1 MDVLRREI
9 DAIYARQQLWLDTLP
24 ASVLQQAIADVKAMT
39 SILGCC
45 AVITDASCD
54 RSYFFGG
61 RFAGLLELP
70 EALIPYH
77 EIDSSDEDFLYARIH
92 PKDIVDKRMLEYE
105 FFKYADR
112 LAPQHKTSVRAVCR
126 LRISDAHGRYIT
138 VDNSTHVLRLSPSGK
153 IWLILCCYDLSAHE
167 PDPAG
172 ICAGIVDITGGE
184 VEALSF
190 ADKRD
195 AILSEREKQILNLI
209 RAGLLSKEI
218 AAELCISVNTVSR
231 HRQNILQKLSVG
243 NSMEAVNAA
252 IAMGLL

>member
-1 MDVLRREI
+1 MDVLRREL
-9 DAIYARQQLWLDTLP
+9 DAIYARQQLCPDTLP
-24 ASVLQQAIADVKAMT
+24 ASVLQHAIDEVKAMT
-39 SILGCC
+39 SVLGCC
-45 AVITDASCD
+45 AVITDAACD

-61 RFAGLLELP
+61 RVADLLELP
-70 EALIPYH
+70 SSHSTYL

-105 FFKYADR
+105 FLKYADR
-112 LAPQHKTSVRAVCR
+112 LTPRHKTSVRAVCR
-126 LRISDAHGRYIT
+126 LRISDAHGRYFT
-138 VDNSTHVLRLSPSGK
+138 VDNSTRVLKLSPSGK
-153 IWLILCCYDLSAHE
+153 IWLILCCYDLSALE

-172 ICAGIVDITGGE
+172 ICAGIVDVNGGM

-190 ADKRD
+190 ADKRA
-195 AILSEREKQILNLI
+195 AILSDREKQILNLI
-209 RAGLLSKEI
+209 RAGKLSKEI
-218 AAELCISVNTVSR
+218 ADVLSISVNTVSR